1 MYRFDFVYF
10 FDKEALMSRPANIN
24 HVEWELALSLGRSI
38 CADFFKKGGTPA
50 DALTAYGTAPRR
62 GELANWKVAIE
73 TIAVAHCQM
82 NVMPCAA

>member
-1 MYRFDFVYF
+1 
-10 FDKEALMSRPANIN
+10 MSRPANIN

-38 CADFFKKGGTPA
+38 CADFFKKGGTA
-50 DALTAYGTAPRR
+50 RDALSAYGVIPR

-82 NVMPCAA
+82 SEMPRAA